1 MRLSSIL
8 TAILVAAGLYM
19 MIMQR
24 DLVMAFAGSNDSETA
39 TETADDTTQARVISN
54 GESTASAVAI
64 VAMRSVAKP
73 VDNGIV
79 LRGRT
84 EAARHIDVRAET
96 SGLVISEPLR
106 RGTFVEKG
114 QVLCELD
121 PGTRN
126 AELVEA
132 RARLAE
138 ADANNTA
145 AVSLVQKGFTSETTA
160 ISRKASL
167 ETAMAGVERAEK
179 ELARL
184 TIEAPFRG
192 LLESDAAELGA
203 LLQPGAACAT
213 IIDLDPIKLVGFV
226 PERDIPR
233 LQLGAVAG
241 ARLLTGETLRGQ
253 LTFISRSADPQT
265 RTFRVEVEVSN
276 PDFTIR
282 DGSTAEI
289 LIGLAGSTAHLL
301 PQSVLTLDD
310 DGRLGVRAAVDNMAR
325 FMPVSIVRDTADGV
339 LVADLPDELDV
350 IIVGQEYVR
359 DGRPITVTMQEAP
372 E

>member
-8 TAILVAAGLYM
+8 TAIFVAAGLYM

-24 DLVMAFAGSNDSETA
+24 DLVLAFAGAGDDG
-39 TETADDTTQARVISN
+39 TETTEEVAEARVVGDSDKA
-54 GESTASAVAI
+54 ASAVAI

-106 RGTFVEKG
+106 RGAFVEKG

-184 TIEAPFRG
+184 TIRAPFRG

-276 PDFTIR
+276 PDLAIR

-310 DGRLGVRAAVDNMAR
+310 DGRLGVRAAVDNVTR
-325 FMPVSIVRDTADGV
+325 FMPVSIVRDTANGV
-339 LVADLPDELDV
+339 LVAGLPDELDV
-350 IIVGQEYVR
+350 IVVGQEYVR
-359 DGRPITVTMQEAP
+359 DGRPITVTMQETL